1 MPNKV
6 GGVALNLVDFAKESA
21 VKERIDFI
29 YNSLKREF
37 PLVRYDERDTIIGIG
52 EEGKYLLCYF
62 KLGNEGEKQV
72 KFKSLKTPLLLMGE
86 IADIENAIKETI
98 AMFCNSDMTIRP
110 RDKTTPKTNSERTKD
125 FVIDEGSVEH
135 AEFANL
141 MASIQ
146 PSYDETEIESIA
158 SRRLFNALSSAGII
172 YVGDLRKW
180 TYYEL
185 RQIPWFGKKSYE
197 ELCSLLL
204 SLSNDVLPE
213 ELSKRNIGFLNIKA
227 TQKTIN
233 KWENT
238 SEAKAYLLS
247 INDDE
252 TQFAEG
258 TLGKVLCLRRKARQ
272 YKGFTLDKTVDEI
285 KAQYLSNQKYFAE
298 VAIRVEELITETL
311 KWVSEP
317 ERNFPMLCSYIGLNC
332 DPLPLREVGAKYG
345 VTGERVNQIFKKT
358 LLKMAHTFSLKK
370 EEGLYRFIQK
380 GRLLKEINEYG
391 IEAFFVF
398 LTLKEKKQ
406 YVKAAKRIL
415 LYQVIIPEDFN
426 DKIDSICREL
436 KHQPQKTNKEE
447 TVKKGR
453 LNYEGFELLLDDD
466 GEVLTDVE
474 LLMKLKEK
482 RLAIATEMKVPAY
495 MVYNNKQLVSLA
507 TFKPVSKEMYVALS
521 GFTANTW
528 ERFGFVMIDVIK
540 KHK

>member
-1 MPNKV
+1 MQ
-6 GGVALNLVDFAKESA
+6 LIEFTTESC
-21 VKERIDFI
+21 VKERVDYIF
-29 YNSLKREF
+29 NSLKVVF
-37 PLVRYDERDTIIGIG
+37 PFIRYDERDTIIGIG

-72 KFKSLKTPLLLMGE
+72 KFKSLKAPLLLMGE
-86 IADIENAIKETI
+86 IADIENALNETI
-98 AMFCNSDMTIRP
+98 ALFHDNDMTIRP
-110 RDKTTPKTNSERTKD
+110 REKTTQPKNPSKKTNKTVE
-125 FVIDEGSVEH
+125 DEVSVEQ
-135 AEFANL
+135 AEFTNI

-146 PSYDETEIESIA
+146 PNYDMTEIESVA
-158 SRRLFNALSSAGII
+158 SRRLFNALFSAGII
-172 YVGDLRKW
+172 SVGDLRKW

-185 RQIPWFGKKSYE
+185 KQISGFGKKSYE

-204 SLSNDVLPE
+204 SLSNNVLPE
-213 ELSKRNIGFLNIKA
+213 ALSKRNIGFLNIKA

-285 KAQYLSNQKYFAE
+285 KTQYLSNQKYFSE
-298 VAIRVEELITETL
+298 VASRVEELITEMI
-311 KWVSEP
+311 KWVAEP

-332 DPLPLREVGAKYG
+332 EPLPLREVGAKYG
-345 VTGERVNQIFKKT
+345 LTGERVNQIFKKT
-358 LLKMAHTFSLKK
+358 LIKMSHTFSMKK

-436 KHQPQKTNKEE
+436 KHQPQKQIKEE
-447 TVKKGR
+447 TIKKGK

-528 ERFGFVMIDVIK
+528 ERFGFVMIDLIK